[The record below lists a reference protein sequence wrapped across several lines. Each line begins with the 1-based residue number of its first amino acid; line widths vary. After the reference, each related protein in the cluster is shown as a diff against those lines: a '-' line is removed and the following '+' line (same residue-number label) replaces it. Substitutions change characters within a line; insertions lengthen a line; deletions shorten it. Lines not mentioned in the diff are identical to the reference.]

1 MNLIF
6 KDAIFTL
13 INHSTKFLKDIKQ
26 TAIHSF
32 FTKRLLKWNK
42 EENHREMPWKGE
54 TDPYKIWI
62 SEIILQQTRVQ
73 QGLAYYERFIKAFP
87 NIQSLAKSSEEKV
100 FKLWEGL
107 GYYSRCKNL
116 IATAKYI
123 SEELDGHFPEEFE
136 DILALKGIGNY
147 TASAISS
154 FAFHQPYAVLDGNV
168 FRVLSRFFG
177 LETPINTTAGK
188 KLYSELAYQLLPPK
202 QSAAYNQAI
211 MDFGAT
217 ICKPSLPECVTCV
230 MRNKCIAFQEN
241 LVNVLPINEK
251 VIKQKKRFFDY
262 FILEFNH
269 KFYIKKRT
277 HQDIWQNLFEF
288 FLIENST
295 EIPEEESIQKFLK
308 LSGLKKKEYSL
319 QSISSIYQQ
328 KLTHQTI
335 KGRFIHIELKKES
348 ALNGNYQLI
357 DKKEMSTLAFPKFIS
372 TYLKEKESIFKFVL
386 S

>member
-1 MNLIF
+1 
-6 KDAIFTL
+6 
-13 INHSTKFLKDIKQ
+13 
-26 TAIHSF
+26 
-32 FTKRLLKWNK
+32 
-42 EENHREMPWKGE
+42 MPWKGE
-54 TDPYKIWI
+54 KDPYKIWI

-73 QGLAYYERFIKAFP
+73 QGLAYYERFITAFP
-87 NIQSLAKSSEEKV
+87 NIQSLAESREEKV

-123 SEELDGHFPEEFE
+123 WKELEGHFPEEYE
-136 DILALKGIGNY
+136 EILALKGIGNY

-177 LETPINTTAGK
+177 LKIPINTTAGK
-188 KLYSELAYQLLPPK
+188 KLYSELAYQLLPAK

-217 ICKPSLPECVTCV
+217 ICKPSLPECAICV
-230 MRNKCIAFQEN
+230 MRKKCIAFQEN
-241 LVNVLPINEK
+241 LVSVLPINEK
-251 VIKQKKRFFDY
+251 IIKQKRRFFDY
-262 FILEFNH
+262 FVLEFDD

-277 HQDIWQNLFEF
+277 NQDIWQNLFEF
-288 FLIENST
+288 YQIENSA
-295 EIPEEESIQKFLK
+295 EISEEETIKKFLK
-308 LSGLKKKEYSL
+308 LSGLKKKDYSL
-319 QSISSIYQQ
+319 QSISTIYQQ

-335 KGRFIHIELKKES
+335 EGRFIHIVLKKEITFDT
-348 ALNGNYQLI
+348 NYQLV
-357 DKKEMSTLAFPKFIS
+357 DKKEMNSLAFPKFIS